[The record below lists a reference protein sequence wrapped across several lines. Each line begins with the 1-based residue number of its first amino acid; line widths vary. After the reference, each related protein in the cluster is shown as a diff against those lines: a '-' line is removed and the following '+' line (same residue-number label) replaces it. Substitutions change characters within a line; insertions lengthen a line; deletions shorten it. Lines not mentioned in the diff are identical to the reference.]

1 MSTRELPCRWARA
14 RTSWSMVW
22 IPRFGFA
29 LASSVLS
36 YDMLVCWRH
45 LALIILIFTLIQII
59 AAGAVICL
67 LHLWRRNFLIALN
80 NRVGLLPTISRL
92 KQRATEIARDKKAIV
107 RFTIDTIAQWAP
119 LCVVCIVEI
128 LAKTSM
134 TLHARR
140 LRVLRELARVGEVGH
155 VSRRTQT
162 CLRLWMGKWAPRIG
176 LILVIII
183 ELIVDKL
190 RRIWTVIGRAWVAL
204 SLTHI
209 KGLIRH
215 VGCAADLQRRVRL
228 CIARCLSVSYETN
241 GLRCDWRLRK

>member
-1 MSTRELPCRWARA
+1 MSTREFPSRWARA
-14 RTSWSMVW
+14 RTCWSMVW

-29 LASSVLS
+29 LASRELS

-45 LALIILIFTLIQII
+45 LTLIILIFTLIQII

-67 LHLWRRNFLIALN
+67 LHLWRRSFLIALN
-80 NRVGLLPTISRL
+80 NRVGLLLISRL
-92 KQRATEIARDKKAIV
+92 KQRATEIARYKKTII
-107 RFTIDTIAQWAP
+107 RFTVNSIARGAP
-119 LCVVCIVEI
+119 LCVVCIIEI
-128 LAKTSM
+128 LFKASM

-140 LRVLRELARVGEVGH
+140 LRVLWELARVGEVGH
-155 VSRRTQT
+155 ISRRAQT
-162 CLRLWMGKWAPRIG
+162 CLRLWMGKWAPRIR

-190 RRIWTVIGRAWVAL
+190 GRVRTVIGRAWVAL